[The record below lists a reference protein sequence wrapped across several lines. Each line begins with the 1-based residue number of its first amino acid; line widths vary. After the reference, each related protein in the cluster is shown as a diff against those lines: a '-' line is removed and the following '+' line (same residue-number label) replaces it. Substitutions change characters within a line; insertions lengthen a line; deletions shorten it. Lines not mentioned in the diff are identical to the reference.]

1 MPPARPR
8 RRRATHAGSWYDASP
23 QKLSSSLLSWLRHAQ
38 SVLPSTNAAVAHAII
53 APHAGF
59 SYSGSTA
66 AFAYAAIDPR
76 KFSRVIVLGPSH
88 HVYMKD
94 TCALSDAHTLETPLG
109 DLPVDRDVV
118 EGLLASEHRSTRFVN
133 MSAYNDEAEHSIE
146 MHLPF
151 IRLVF
156 ADRDVKVVPIVVGSL
171 SEDKERAFGSVLST
185 WIGDGETFFVVSS
198 DFCHWGSRFG
208 YTTVDRESQHIWQSI
223 EKLDREGMRCIESG
237 DHASFCAYQRQ
248 TDNTVC
254 GRHPIGVLMSAL
266 AYCTSHSHRV
276 FTTNFVRYKQ
286 SSRCMSMSD
295 SSVSYASAVIRTM
308 SDDHAA

>member
-1 MPPARPR
+1 MPVR

-23 QKLSSSLLSWLRHAQ
+23 EKLRKSLTAWLQQPSCTPSSSNRSVTHA
-38 SVLPSTNAAVAHAII
+38 VI

-59 SYSGSTA
+59 SYSASTA
-66 AFAYAAIDPR
+66 AHAYAAIDPR

-94 TCALSDAHTLETPLG
+94 TCALSDAHLLETPLG

-118 EGLLASEHRSTRFVN
+118 EGLLSSEHRHTRFITMN
-133 MSAYNDEAEHSIE
+133 TYNDEAEHSIE

-156 ADRDVKVVPIVVGSL
+156 AARDVNVVPIVVGSL
-171 SEDKERAFGSVLST
+171 SEEKERAFGSVLSS
-185 WIGDGETFFVVSS
+185 WIGDGETFFIVSS

-208 YTTVDRESQHIWQSI
+208 YTRVDHQSEHIWQSI
-223 EKLDREGMRCIESG
+223 EKLDRQGMRCIESG
-237 DHASFCAYQRQ
+237 DHASFWAYQRH
-248 TDNTVC
+248 TENTVC

-266 AYCTSHSHRV
+266 AHCSHHSNRV
-276 FTTNFVRYKQ
+276 FETRFVRYKQ

-295 SSVSYASAVIRTM
+295 SSVSYASAVIQTT
-308 SDDHAA
+308 SNDDETGN